1 MPKSTP
7 PPESA
12 IAPPSILGSRTTRTA
27 FILVAI
33 SLAVVLG
40 ALLFVLLRDPPEIPG
55 AKPSPSASASASAP

>member
-1 MPKSTP
+1 MEIGMPKKTP
-7 PPESA
+7 PPESE

-33 SLAVVLG
+33 SVAVVVG

-55 AKPSPSASASASAP
+55 AKPASSAPAP